1 MLNKR
6 KSLSVIS
13 LVIIL
18 AFSLIL
24 SGCSQKAE
32 SKGEQSKPPIV
43 IGVIEPLSGPVAGSG
58 QNVVWGAEYAVK
70 FINEDGGINGRQVQ
84 LKTYDSK
91 NDPAEAVNVANK
103 LINNDNVKV
112 IMGAWGSSPTLAV
125 LPIIEKAGVPLVVET
140 ASSPKVTNS
149 GFKYVF
155 RVSPTSDQ
163 EAAGAQDALISKVGV
178 KKAAIIA
185 VNNDWGKG
193 GAAAYT
199 NVLKEKGAE
208 VVSTEFVADNSTDFY
223 PQLTKI
229 KNSEADTIIIN
240 SEVSQISLIIKQ
252 VKELKMTQKIVT
264 TGGSNFSDALLEI
277 AKDAAEGVYSVQQ
290 NVAWIPDMTPNPTRA
305 KKFNEAWN
313 ADKKPHIGIL
323 EGAKGFDGIYTISE
337 ALKKAG
343 TSEDSQKIQQALK
356 EVQFDGIGLSVK
368 FDEKG
373 QSQIKDF
380 LVQVVQGK
388 TQLVK

>member
-1 MLNKR
+1 MLKKR
-6 KSLSVIS
+6 KSLFAIG
-13 LVIIL
+13 LVSIL

-24 SGCSQKAE
+24 SGCGQQPASTGDKA
-32 SKGEQSKPPIV
+32 KPPIL

-58 QNVVWGAEYAVK
+58 QNVLWGAEYAVK
-70 FINEDGGINGRQVQ
+70 FINQDGGINGQQLQ
-84 LKTYDSK
+84 LKVYDSK

-103 LINNDNVKV
+103 LINSDKVKV

-163 EAAGAQDALISKVGV
+163 EAAGAQNDLISKVGV

-199 NVLKEKGAE
+199 NVLKEKGSE
-208 VVSTEFVADNSTDFY
+208 VVSTEFVGADSTDFY

-229 KNSEADTIIIN
+229 KSSAADTIIIN

-252 VKELKMTQKIVT
+252 IRELKMTQKIVT

-277 AKDAAEGVYSVQQ
+277 AKDSAEGVYSVQQ
-290 NVAWIPDMTPNPTRA
+290 NLAWIPDMTPNPTRA

-323 EGAKGFDGIYTISE
+323 EGAKGFDGIYTIAE
-337 ALKKAG
+337 AIKKAG
-343 TSEDSQKIQQALK
+343 TAEDSQKIQEALK
-356 EVQFDGIGLSVK
+356 GVQFDGIGLSVK

-380 LVQVVQGK
+380 LVQIVQGK